1 MRAAATVVSLLLL
14 SVLGPGCRG
23 DRDKCAA
30 AAQHFAELVYWER
43 ENKAIEQL
51 PKEQQDAARRQKLA
65 DFSRELDS
73 QLELRISHC
82 VSAGADDQADCIN
95 GAKTAAGALECAD
108 LAKGPNETKSG
119 LCAAARSG
127 RT

>member
-1 MRAAATVVSLLLL
+1 MRAAATVVSLVFL
-14 SVLGPGCRG
+14 SALSIAGTGCRG

-43 ENKAIEQL
+43 ENKVIEAL

-65 DFSRELDS
+65 EFSRELDS

-82 VSAGADDQADCIN
+82 VAAGADDQADCIN
-95 GAKTAAGALECAD
+95 ESKTAADAL
-108 LAKGPNETKSG
+108 K
-119 LCAAARSG
+119 
-127 RT
+127 